1 MQQTQ
6 FRLAG
11 AALALTAVFVL
22 DLSQSTALHK
32 LWLPMLL
39 AIGIYFMTFSVMAVV
54 VSCGTL
60 AAIHLDLNSASW
72 VESQAYPLV
81 VGVSALI
88 AGRIGLQRFRQ
99 RIADTH
105 EERWANRRNQ
115 DDSTDDSI
123 DHSID
128 HSTNDPDHSDHSEQ
142 SDHLNNKP

>member
-11 AALALTAVFVL
+11 AALALIAVFVL

-39 AIGIYFMTFSVMAVV
+39 AIGIYFMTFSVMAVA

-81 VGVSALI
+81 VAISTLI

-105 EERWANRRNQ
+105 EERGANRRKQDNSI
-115 DDSTDDSI
+115 DDSTDRS
-123 DHSID
+123 
-128 HSTNDPDHSDHSEQ
+128 DPSDNSEQ
-142 SDHLNNKP
+142 SDDFDNKA

>member
-1 MQQTQ
+1 MI
-6 FRLAG
+6 
-11 AALALTAVFVL
+11 
-22 DLSQSTALHK
+22 
-32 LWLPMLL
+32 L
-39 AIGIYFMTFSVMAVV
+39 AIGIYLMTFSVMAVAA
-54 VSCGTL
+54 SCGTL

-115 DDSTDDSI
+115 DDSI

-128 HSTNDPDHSDHSEQ
+128 DSKDDPDKSDHSEQ
-142 SDHLNNKP
+142 SDHSNNKP

>member
-1 MQQTQ
+1 
-6 FRLAG
+6 
-11 AALALTAVFVL
+11 
-22 DLSQSTALHK
+22 
-32 LWLPMLL
+32 
-39 AIGIYFMTFSVMAVV
+39 
-54 VSCGTL
+54 
-60 AAIHLDLNSASW
+60 
-72 VESQAYPLV
+72 

-115 DDSTDDSI
+115 DDSIDDSI

>member
-11 AALALTAVFVL
+11 AALALAAVFVL
-22 DLSQSTALHK
+22 DLSQATALHK

-39 AIGIYFMTFSVMAVV
+39 AIGVYFMTFSVMAVA

-81 VGVSALI
+81 VGVSALV

-105 EERWANRRNQ
+105 EVKKMQ
-115 DDSTDDSI
+115 QTI
-123 DHSID
+123 LTTLTTLK
-128 HSTNDPDHSDHSEQ
+128 TNHKRAACLDQ
-142 SDHLNNKP
+142 

>member
-11 AALALTAVFVL
+11 AVLALIAVFAL

-39 AIGIYFMTFSVMAVV
+39 AIGTYFMTFSVMAVA

-60 AAIHLDLNSASW
+60 AAIHLDLYSASW
-72 VESQAYPLV
+72 VESQAYPLI

-88 AGRIGLQRFRQ
+88 AGRIGLHRFRQ
-99 RIADTH
+99 RITDTH
-105 EERWANRRNQ
+105 EERWAKRRKPE
-115 DDSTDDSI
+115 DSKNDSG
-123 DHSID
+123 
-128 HSTNDPDHSDHSEQ
+128 HSDNSES
-142 SDHLNNKP
+142 SDTSERSDNSDNKP

>member
-11 AALALTAVFVL
+11 AALALAAVFVL
-22 DLSQSTALHK
+22 DLSQATALHK

-39 AIGIYFMTFSVMAVV
+39 AIGVYFMTFSVMAVA

-81 VGVSALI
+81 VGVSALV

-105 EERWANRRNQ
+105 EERWANRRGEEDATNN
-115 DDSTDDSI
+115 TDDS
-123 DHSID
+123 DDSK
-128 HSTNDPDHSDHSEQ
+128 NQP
-142 SDHLNNKP
+142 

>member
-1 MQQTQ
+1 MQQTH

-11 AALALTAVFVL
+11 AALALIAVFVL

-39 AIGIYFMTFSVMAVV
+39 AIGIYFMTFSVMAVA

-81 VGVSALI
+81 VAISTLI

-105 EERWANRRNQ
+105 EERWANRRKQDNSI
-115 DDSTDDSI
+115 DDSTDR
-123 DHSID
+123 
-128 HSTNDPDHSDHSEQ
+128 SDLSDNSEQ
-142 SDHLNNKP
+142 SDDFDNKA

>member
-39 AIGIYFMTFSVMAVV
+39 AIGIYFMTFSVMAVA

-60 AAIHLDLNSASW
+60 AAIHLDLSSASW

-88 AGRIGLQRFRQ
+88 TGRIGLQRFRQ

-105 EERWANRRNQ
+105 EERWAARRNQ
-115 DDSTDDSI
+115 DDSI
-123 DHSID
+123 DN
-128 HSTNDPDHSDHSEQ
+128 STADSDHSEHLAQ
-142 SDHLNNKP
+142 SDHSDNKP